1 MFFFFFLVHVGRK
14 LPLKRNTRPG
24 DRIIHQSERNL
35 PLSLNVTR
43 SSKLSPKKS
52 QLQLHEVKQLQETSN
67 PFSCIFSESEWA
79 WDSCPRRQLSVFWH
93 SLDVDFLKKKKKKKP
108 SLIGNIHLRS
118 MAWSDGNYP
127 PRFHVTSELLNL
139 TSAEASHL
147 SQSMKPAGI
156 LPRFDAS
163 HQLPLHPLTVWAGT
177 WAVAGLRLKL
187 RVLTRSWLAGQLRD
201 RPRSLW
207 TTRHDMA

>member
-93 SLDVDFLKKKKKKKP
+93 SLDVDFLKKKKKKAVSDRKHPPEVDGLIRRQLSSALSRNIRVVKP
-108 SLIGNIHLRS
+108 DFCGGVS
-118 MAWSDGNYP
+118 
-127 PRFHVTSELLNL
+127 FVTVN
-139 TSAEASHL
+139 EASWDPPEIWCFTSTSSAPADGLGRDL
-147 SQSMKPAGI
+147 SG
-156 LPRFDAS
+156 
-163 HQLPLHPLTVWAGT
+163 G
-177 WAVAGLRLKL
+177 
-187 RVLTRSWLAGQLRD
+187 RSPFETA
-201 RPRSLW
+201 RPD
-207 TTRHDMA
+207 T